1 MERDGHIV
9 VYGWKNGVAAHLGCE
24 CSRQHQEQEGSYC
37 RFHAEIA
44 FFCAKKQD
52 KYSLLAK
59 KRRKTRA
66 YKVLEKDLVSKKN
79 LVCLANPA
87 HSLHLPGK
95 TKNKL
100 SYVKQRTSNTTFQR
114 LLHRFG
120 DHLYDVR
127 DSRGYA

>member
-1 MERDGHIV
+1 MADFIL
-9 VYGWKNGVAAHLGCE
+9 KL
-24 CSRQHQEQEGSYC
+24 
-37 RFHAEIA
+37 RFYKR
-44 FFCAKKQD
+44 KKQD
-52 KYSLLAK
+52 KYGLLAK

-66 YKVLEKDLVSKKN
+66 YKVLEKDLVPKKN

-100 SYVKQRTSNTTFQR
+100 SYVKQHLSNTTFQR
-114 LLHRFG
+114 ILHRAG

-127 DSRGYA
+127 DSRGHA